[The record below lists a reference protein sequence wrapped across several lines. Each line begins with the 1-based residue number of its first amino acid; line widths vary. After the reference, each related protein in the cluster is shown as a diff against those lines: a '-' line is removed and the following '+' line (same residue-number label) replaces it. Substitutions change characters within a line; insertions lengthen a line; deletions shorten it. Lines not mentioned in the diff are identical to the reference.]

1 MPTTEALDAQT
12 LFRSAYENRY
22 TWDGNFPGFRAD
34 VTLIDGENTY
44 QGQAQV
50 SADYTVEVSGL
61 DDADV
66 QESLYNQLRD
76 VVVHRKRNSFE
87 AAHGKNSFSLGDT
100 DSSQAVEIRVQ
111 GDAMGSNY
119 KVRNNQIVY
128 VSRVMGRIAFA
139 INHREALDTGS
150 GYISTNYVAVFRN
163 PETQEIVRQMEFED
177 TYVPVGD
184 YYLMSRQVV
193 RNNEQ
198 GNVTTSDIRYDNLQL
213 LDS

>member
-22 TWDGNFPGFRAD
+22 TWDADFPGFRAD
-34 VTLIDGENTY
+34 VTLIDGEKTY

-50 SADYTVEVSGL
+50 DADYTVEVSGI

-87 AAHGKNSFSLGDT
+87 AAHGKNSFSLGDR

-119 KVRNNQIVY
+119 KVRDNQIVF

-139 INHREALDTGS
+139 ITHRQALDTGS

-163 PETQEIVRQMEFED
+163 PETQEIVRQMDFED
-177 TYVPVGD
+177 TYIPVGD

-193 RNNEQ
+193 RSNEQ
-198 GNVTTSDIRYDNLQL
+198 GKVSTSDIRYDNLQL
-213 LDS
+213 LES